1 MDIFL
6 ELFED
11 SFLFKYHKN
20 TASECVTFCSIQQL
34 LLSPCHVPGT
44 MVGDITQGPLLIFC

>member
-44 MVGDITQGPLLIFC
+44 MVGDITQGPLLISC